1 MGGLAGTDSG
11 VSCDTRMPIPEVAIV
26 AERTSGG
33 AFFYVWQ
40 GVDMKWR
47 RSRFPPPG
55 DISGRPVDPA
65 DVEIAEWRPVYKKID
80 G

>member
-1 MGGLAGTDSG
+1 MSY
-11 VSCDTRMPIPEVAIV
+11 DTRMPVPDVAIV
-26 AERTSGG
+26 AERSSRG
-33 AFFYVWQ
+33 AVFYVWQ

-55 DISGRPVDPA
+55 DSSCRPVDPA
-65 DVEIAEWRPVYKKID
+65 DVEIAEWRPAYKKID